1 MMSESRW
8 TPTRTG
14 LLAAL
19 ALSTL
24 GSCVS
29 NPVAKR
35 DSEPSATSSVAAT
48 VDFPFLLRA
57 AGCAYSGW
65 FEQLLSEKAVLR
77 CPEGFSAVEIAT
89 VANRTWV
96 VEALHAFNPEASAA
110 RPDGFGPMHLAAMH
124 GSHETLELLARIR
137 PAELDRPCATGRTPL
152 HFAAISGEERA
163 FARLVE
169 LGADPQRPDAAG
181 TAPEQ
186 YLERRR
192 VMKSSDS
199 ARFPIATLDEASIRQ
214 LREWDGLPPR
224 LAIWSAGSTGYA
236 KRLRWAVWPDG
247 VLLVDTTLDAQAPW
261 LLVTRIAP
269 TEIDLALADLRSV
282 GFETIRGRSNL
293 VIHGGCARIDLW
305 SGLALSSTANARG
318 VDKLWLPECAD
329 PRSAWFSSVWAA
341 SAALL
346 DSLAN
351 LTLHRLPRDFEH
363 PSFRG
368 YRPDIPHET
377 PWAIEPWRRTANR
390 DDA

>member
-1 MMSESRW
+1 L
-8 TPTRTG
+8 G
-14 LLAAL
+14 AL

-24 GSCVS
+24 WACVS

-35 DSEPSATSSVAAT
+35 ESEPAANSSIAAT

-65 FEQLLSEKAVLR
+65 YEQLLSEKAVLR
-77 CPEGFSAVEIAT
+77 CPEGFSAVEIAA

-96 VEALHAFNPEASAA
+96 IEALHAFNPEASAA
-110 RPDGFGPMHLAAMH
+110 RADGFGPFHLAALH
-124 GSHETLELLARIR
+124 GSLDALEALARLR
-137 PAELDRPCATGRTPL
+137 PDELDRPCATGRTPL

-181 TAPEQ
+181 MAPEQ
-186 YLERRR
+186 YLERRH
-192 VMKSSDS
+192 VTKSSRT
-199 ARFPIATLDEASIRQ
+199 ARFPIATLDGTSIRQ

-224 LAIWSAGSTGYA
+224 FAVWSAGSTGYA
-236 KRLRWAVWPDG
+236 KRLRWAVWSDG
-247 VLLVDTTLDAQAPW
+247 VVLVDTTLDAQAPW

-269 TEIDLALADLRSV
+269 NEVELALADLHSI
-282 GFETIRGRSNL
+282 GFDTIRGRSNL
-293 VIHGGCARIDLW
+293 AMHGGCTRIDLW
-305 SGLALSSTANARG
+305 SGLVLSSTANARG
-318 VDKLWLPECAD
+318 EGKFWLPECGD
-329 PRSAWFSSVWAA
+329 PRNAWFSSVWAA

-346 DSLAN
+346 DSLAS
-351 LTLHRLPRDFEH
+351 LTLHLLPRDFER

-377 PWAIEPWRRTANR
+377 PWAIEPWRRTKDR
-390 DDA
+390 DDT

>member
-1 MMSESRW
+1 M
-8 TPTRTG
+8 
-14 LLAAL
+14 
-19 ALSTL
+19 
-24 GSCVS
+24 
-29 NPVAKR
+29 
-35 DSEPSATSSVAAT
+35 
-48 VDFPFLLRA
+48 
-57 AGCAYSGW
+57 
-65 FEQLLSEKAVLR
+65 
-77 CPEGFSAVEIAT
+77 
-89 VANRTWV
+89 
-96 VEALHAFNPEASAA
+96 VEALHAWNPEASAS
-110 RPDGFGPMHLAAMH
+110 RPDGLGPFHLAALH
-124 GSHETLELLARIR
+124 GSFGALEALARLR
-137 PAELDRPCATGRTPL
+137 PDELDRPCATGRTPL

-192 VMKSSDS
+192 VTKSPDS
-199 ARFPIATLDEASIRQ
+199 ARFPSATLDEASIRQ

-224 LAIWSAGSTGYA
+224 IAIWSAGPTGYA
-236 KRLRWAVWPDG
+236 KRLRWAVWSDG

-269 TEIDLALADLRSV
+269 KEVDLALADLHSV
-282 GFETIRGRSNL
+282 GFDTIRGRSNL
-293 VIHGGCARIDLW
+293 VMHGDCARIDLW

-318 VDKLWLPECAD
+318 DGKFWLPECGD

-351 LTLHRLPRDFEH
+351 LTLQLLPRDFEH

-368 YRPDIPHET
+368 YRPDIPRET
-377 PWAIEPWRRTANR
+377 PWAIEPWPRTANR